1 MYMRGRLT
9 IELVGTGIK
18 LTPPRNFFGG
28 VAHLLTKG
36 RWETR
41 EAMETYKLLSFAQ
54 SANRALMDMGV
65 RDVARVSIAGDVVY
79 EDLRNNTDDFDAA
92 MQALKEKLSQGLEP
106 DPHSDFDLVLKHDDG
121 VLTYVI
127 DLDFVREHPLGMDP
141 VAIVVT
147 AVPSDLRRR
156 TGESD
161 DAYHDRISAYF
172 LDQVSVD
179 GWQARWEAR
188 LEGFLNQL
196 ADHFR
201 TTLGIMDVHIETRTI
216 MPRRRDADA
225 LGTYTSFGYPLYGYD
240 PTLDLAYLM
249 MWDTIWAEH
258 QLRMRNIYY
267 GDYGSPYIF
276 IDDGGWGYDD
286 AYQYD
291 ATHPAPMPI
300 DGGAWSGGSDS
311 GGGGWLNNAS
321 DFSSDS
327 GGGGSLASGDAA
339 SGGSDSGGGGWLS
352 NIGDF
357 SSDSGG
363 GGDIGGSSDSGGSS
377 CGGGSSCSS
386 CGGGGCSS

>member
-1 MYMRGRLT
+1 MYLRGRLT

-18 LTPPRNFFGG
+18 LNPPRNFFGG
-28 VAHLLTKG
+28 VANLLTQG
-36 RWETR
+36 NWQTR

-54 SANRALMDMGV
+54 SANRALMEMGV

-79 EDLRNNTDDFDAA
+79 EDLQNNPDDFDAA
-92 MQALKEKLSQGLEP
+92 MRALKEKLAQGAEP
-106 DPHSDFDLVLKHDDG
+106 DPHSDFDLVLKYDDG
-121 VLTYVI
+121 VLSYVI
-127 DLDFVREHPLGMDP
+127 DLDFVREHRVGVDP

-147 AVPSDLRRR
+147 AVPSEMRRGK
-156 TGESD
+156 GETD
-161 DAYHDRISAYF
+161 DAYHDRVSAYF
-172 LDQVSVD
+172 QDQARFDSAQER
-179 GWQARWEAR
+179 WQAQF
-188 LEGFLNQL
+188 EGFLNQL

-201 TTLGIMDVHIETRTI
+201 TTLGIQDVNIESRTI
-216 MPRRRDADA
+216 MPRHRDPVA

-240 PTLDLAYLM
+240 PFMDLAYLS
-249 MWDTIWAEH
+249 MWDTLWAEH

-267 GDYGSPYIF
+267 GDYGSPYLF

-291 ATHPAPMPI
+291 MSSPAPMPMAVG
-300 DGGAWSGGSDS
+300 DGSSGSDS
-311 GGGGWLNNAS
+311 GGGGWLNNSS

-327 GGGGSLASGDAA
+327 GGGGNLASDDAS

-352 NIGDF
+352 SIGDF

-377 CGGGSSCSS
+377 CSSSSCSS